1 MKSSSRFS
9 KPLQPRHRRREQSHW
24 SCMCRSIESST
35 ECQGGNRYQHH
46 RGSVPKNRSP
56 ATGQSAAD
64 ILGLCRSIRLPISN
78 EHRQR
83 GKGILPGSARR
94 RPKQLRND
102 LAKFVA
108 YVDHCIETGD
118 LDPLRE
124 MGLAVPKRDKSPEEP
139 KGDST
144 PKTPPEAPK
153 EAPGVKT
160 EPN

>member
-83 GKGILPGSARR
+83 GKGILPGSASQASETASK
-94 RPKQLRND
+94 RPGKIRGLCRPLHRNR
-102 LAKFVA
+102 
-108 YVDHCIETGD
+108 D
-118 LDPLRE
+118 LDPRE

-144 PKTPPEAPK
+144 PKPPPEAPK

>member
-1 MKSSSRFS
+1 MKSSSRFQN
-9 KPLQPRHRRREQSHW
+9 PLQPRHRRREQSHW

-94 RPKQLRND
+94 RRNSFGND
-102 LAKFVA
+102 PAKFVA

-124 MGLAVPKRDKSPEEP
+124 MGLAVPKQDKSPEEP
-139 KGDST
+139 KGT
-144 PKTPPEAPK
+144 QPPKPPEAPK